1 MQYRLLTEED
11 VLKAGL
17 GDDFHLNIT
26 ETARRVF
33 RGLKRVRF
41 LNKLRTT
48 VSLMKQVKE
57 HYRHYPTTPQDFEIW
72 RNRTEALFKEAR
84 LRLGH

>member
-1 MQYRLLTEED
+1 LTEND

-26 ETARRVF
+26 ETAKRVF

-41 LNKLRTT
+41 LNKLRLT
-48 VSLMKQVKE
+48 VSMMRQVKA
-57 HYRHYPTTPQDFEIW
+57 HYDTYPDTSEDFEKW
-72 RNRTEALFKEAR
+72 RLETMNLINRAKTKLIE
-84 LRLGH
+84 